1 MVAES
6 PLPIICPNCRIA
18 LVRSPRGDVEDI
30 VFCPQC
36 RAGGDYKD
44 VLADR
49 ANLESDFV
57 SQQQADELLKELE
70 VLRVGSRP

>member
-18 LVRSPRGDVEDI
+18 LVRFPRGAASDI

-36 RAGGDYKD
+36 RRGGDYKE

-49 ANLESDFV
+49 ANLEADFV
-57 SQQQADELLKELE
+57 SEQQADELLQDMRR
-70 VLRVGSRP
+70 LRPGGPQ

>member
-18 LVRSPRGDVEDI
+18 LVRFARGETEDI

-36 RAGGDYKD
+36 RAGGDYKE

-49 ANLESDFV
+49 GNLEADFLN
-57 SQQQADELLKELE
+57 QQQVDELLRKLE
-70 VLRVGSRP
+70 SSRNP